1 MRPMKP
7 PAKVLAP
14 LLLALLAAG
23 CPTEGEPEPE
33 RPAKV
38 LVIGIDGM
46 RADATEVAETPN
58 IDSLVQDGAWSFDAS
73 THRGAPTVSGP
84 GWSSMLTGVEADKHL
99 IYGNG
104 GWDQFDRSYATFI
117 GRAHAL
123 GLGTAAAIHWLPI
136 QTEIIED
143 DVIDVATPAT
153 DDELVTDGMAATLVD
168 HDLSVYFVAF
178 DELDAA
184 GHGYGY
190 SNDVPEYVAT
200 VERLDGYVGRLL
212 EARDRRA
219 TRADE
224 DWLVVITS
232 DHGGLG
238 TGHGGVSDDE
248 RTIPLII
255 QGVGVV
261 PGEITA
267 SEGVGHL
274 DVHPTVM
281 QFLGFPP
288 QPEWDLDGQ
297 ARALE

>member
-1 MRPMKP
+1 MRLMRR
-7 PAKVLAP
+7 PAK
-14 LLLALLAAG
+14 LLPSLLPALLAVG
-23 CPTEGEPEPE
+23 CPTAEAPEPE

-38 LVIGIDGM
+38 LVVGVDGM
-46 RADATEVAETPN
+46 RADATEVADTPA
-58 IDSLVQDGAWSFDAS
+58 IDGLVADGAWSFEAS
-73 THRGAPTVSGP
+73 THLGAPTVSGP
-84 GWSSMLTGVEADKHL
+84 GWASMLTGVDADKHL

-104 GWDQFDRSYATFI
+104 GWDQFDRSYPTFI

-153 DDELVTDGMAATLVD
+153 DDELVTEGMEATLMD
-168 HDLSVYFVAF
+168 HDLSVYFVAW

-190 SNDVPEYVAT
+190 GNEIPEYVAT
-200 VERLDGYVGRLL
+200 VERLDGYLGRLL
-212 EARDRRA
+212 DARDART
-219 TRADE
+219 TRQDE
-224 DWLVVITS
+224 DWLVVVTS
-232 DHGGLG
+232 DHGGIG
-238 TGHGGVSDDE
+238 TGHGGVSDEE
-248 RTIPLII
+248 RTIPLI
-255 QGVGVV
+255 V
-261 PGEITA
+261 PGPGITPGELPA
-267 SEGVGHL
+267 DGVSHL

-297 ARALE
+297 VQGLE